1 MMSAYDKGQT
11 VQLGTAFTDT
21 AGAAANPSTVTCKVE
36 KPDGT
41 ETTYATPTILNPS
54 TGTFTLV
61 ITVDQSGMWTYRWT
75 GTTGTAV
82 AVDEQQ
88 FHVLGSVFA

>member
-1 MMSAYDKGQT
+1 MSAYEKGQS
-11 VQLGTAFTDT
+11 VLLGTAFTDL
-21 AGAAANPSTVTCKVE
+21 AGAAVNPTTVTCRVE

-41 ETTYATPTILNPS
+41 ETEYTTPTIANPA
-54 TGTFTLV
+54 TGTYTLH
-61 ITVDQSGMWTYRWT
+61 IIVDQSGMWTYRWT

-88 FHVLGSVFA
+88 LTVLTSVFA